1 MSLSVGWVGTGGS
14 TVTDEGRMAYI
25 DSELAK
31 RRVEGAQAQSSQ
43 PQSYGSLGSGMGGFE
58 MQVGSNREGK
68 KEVEVQRQP
77 AALGKLL
84 EIDLGDEARSKNVM
98 RTEQARRRLDGEE
111 IEDEDK
117 PGKPGKPGKVRLGR
131 DGKPWRGR
139 KRRGSDDVKRDKLV
153 EEVLR
158 ENRRKSLLFCDSE
171 PHLLIFLQWRSMRSL
186 WWSLRLLTM
195 TKLQMIGLRKRSGKN
210 LWMLCL
216 HDRGRRQH
224 LLHLQVE
231 QLAGRKRKRL

>member
-1 MSLSVGWVGTGGS
+1 
-14 TVTDEGRMAYI
+14 
-25 DSELAK
+25 
-31 RRVEGAQAQSSQ
+31 
-43 PQSYGSLGSGMGGFE
+43 MGGLE
-58 MQVGSNREGK
+58 IQVGGNREGK

-117 PGKPGKPGKVRLGR
+117 PGKPGKVRLGR

-158 ENRRKSLLFCDSE
+158 ENRRKSLMFCDSE

-210 LWMLCL
+210 LWMLFL
-216 HDRGRRQH
+216 HDRGRRQR